1 MRFDDSSVDIS
12 GVDDRRG
19 MGGGALAAG
28 GGGLG
33 IVGLIVYLLIS
44 TLGGGGDVSRLAVP
58 DGTQVQGSDE
68 SAGELAQRCNT
79 EGALDRYNDCFLMKV
94 YNEINE
100 VWTGELG
107 PDYEAHAGVLH
118 PGHAHGMR
126 PRLERRRSLLL
137 PRRPQRL
144 YRHRFRPRSVG
155 VGQRDAVSALRIVAF
170 GSARRG
176 ASFS

>member
-12 GVDDRRG
+12 GSATAEPSPAGRWRSAVAASASSG
-19 MGGGALAAG
+19 FSSTWSSALA
-28 GGGLG
+28 
-33 IVGLIVYLLIS
+33 
-44 TLGGGGDVSRLAVP
+44 GGGDVTGLAVP
-58 DGTQVQGSDE
+58 WGTQVQGSGE
-68 SAGELAQRCNT
+68 RAGDLEQRCNS